1 MLFIVKRIRPTAKIP
16 FTSLYEKGKCVETKK
31 GEESTKIKGVFMLAK
46 KNGNTKQKGK
56 HSSPKQKTS
65 GSQNGSNGY
74 H

>member
-1 MLFIVKRIRPTAKIP
+1 M
-16 FTSLYEKGKCVETKK
+16 
-31 GEESTKIKGVFMLAK
+31 KIKGVFMLAK